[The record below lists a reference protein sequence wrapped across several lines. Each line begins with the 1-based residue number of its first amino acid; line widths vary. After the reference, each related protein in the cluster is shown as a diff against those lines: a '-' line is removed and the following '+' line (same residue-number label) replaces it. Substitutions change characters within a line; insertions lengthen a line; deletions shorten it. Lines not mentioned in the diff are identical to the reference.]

1 MIAENRPYLPSR
13 ELLPVSR
20 IVAVLGG
27 AALLAGLAL
36 SAPRAWSNVLLA
48 GLYLLGLGL
57 AALAFVAIQY
67 ASGGTWATVLRRVP
81 EALAGLI
88 PCGGLLIVL
97 AAACGGGELY
107 PWMSESAPGGFRG
120 IWLQPGFFFVRA
132 LIYLG
137 LWTVF
142 GAAILITSRRQ
153 DDTGSPA
160 LTHRNARLSAIFLP
174 VFGVTVWL
182 SSVDWI
188 QSLEP
193 HWSSTIFGVYGFA
206 GLFLSGLAAITI
218 LTIRLRAAGPLAGLV
233 TREHLHD
240 LGKLLF
246 AFSTFWMYIW
256 FSQFMLIWYGNLP
269 EEGTYYVHRLT
280 GAWAPLFWANV
291 LLNWAIPFLVLLS
304 EKAKRSEKVLL
315 RVAGVILVGRWLDLY
330 LLIAPSVDGATP
342 SFGIWEAGA
351 ILGMAGLFVLV
362 FNRML
367 HSAPMVPAG
376 DPYLEE
382 SRHHHG

>member
-1 MIAENRPYLPSR
+1 MIVETRPYVPSR
-13 ELLPVSR
+13 ELLPSSR

-27 AALLAGLAL
+27 AALLGGLAL
-36 SAPRAWSNVLLA
+36 SPPRAWAGVLLA

-57 AALAFVAIQY
+57 AGLAFVAIQY

-88 PCGGLLIVL
+88 PFGGGLVVL
-97 AAACGGGELY
+97 AAVFGGAGLY
-107 PWMSESAPGGFRG
+107 PWMAGGMTGFQG
-120 IWLQPGFFFVRA
+120 VWLQPGFFFARA
-132 LIYLG
+132 LLYLAA
-137 LWTVF
+137 WMTF
-142 GAAILITSRRQ
+142 GAAILGTSRRQ
-153 DDTGSPA
+153 DETGSPA
-160 LTHRNARLSAIFLP
+160 LTSRNARLSAAFLP

-182 SSVDWI
+182 SSVDWM

-193 HWSSTIFGVYGFA
+193 HWSSTIYGVYGFA
-206 GLFLSGLAAITI
+206 GLFLSGLAAITAV
-218 LTIRLRAAGPLAGLV
+218 TVWLRRSGPFAGLV

-269 EEGTYYVHRLT
+269 EEGIYYVHRLT

-291 LLNWAIPFLVLLS
+291 ILNWVIPFLVLLP
-304 EKAKRSEKVLL
+304 ERAKRSETVLL
-315 RVAGVILVGRWLDLY
+315 RVAGVVLVGRWLDLY
-330 LLIAPSVDGATP
+330 LLIAPSLDGASP
-342 SFGIWEAGA
+342 RFGIWEAGA
-351 ILGMAGLFVLV
+351 IFGAIGLFFLV
-362 FNRML
+362 FTRML
-367 HSAPMVPAG
+367 RSAPVVPVG

-382 SRHHHG
+382 SLHHHG